1 MRIEIALT
9 TALLGWSASAG
20 AALAQGGQGNCPDPS
35 TLGIARTVEI
45 DTTGAPGFG
54 FEHYK
59 AYDFLRLKEVVLTF
73 DDGPQVNTTHAV
85 LDALAAQCTKATFF
99 SVGKMAAGLPE
110 ILRDVA
116 KAGHTIGSHTWAH
129 IEIRK
134 FKDEGDWKAEIE
146 KGMSAVRRAVG
157 GPVAPFFR
165 YPSLKDTPES
175 IEYLKTRNVAVFST
189 DIDSFDFLNHN
200 PDRLVKSVMS
210 KLEKKGKGII
220 LMHDIQ
226 PGTAKAVPHLL
237 AELKANGYKIVHL
250 KPKAELKTLAQYD
263 AMIEKDV
270 KGFAAGSE
278 RPMSSVV
285 RTIEE
290 AGPAPTAAAK
300 APGPVRK

>member
-1 MRIEIALT
+1 MRIVIALVT
-9 TALLGWSASAG
+9 TLLGWSASGG
-20 AALAQGGQGNCPDPS
+20 AALAQGTQGACPDPN
-35 TLGIARTVEI
+35 TLGVARTVEI
-45 DTTGAPGFG
+45 DTKGAPGFG

-73 DDGPQVNTTHAV
+73 DDGPQVGTTHAV

-99 SVGKMAAGLPE
+99 PVGKMAAGLPE

-129 IEIRK
+129 VEIGK
-134 FKDEGDWKAEIE
+134 LKDEGDWKAEIE

-165 YPSLKDTPES
+165 YPTLKDTPQS
-175 IEYLKTRNVAVFST
+175 LEYLKTRNVAIFST

-200 PDRLVKSVMS
+200 PDRLVKSVIS

-220 LMHDIQ
+220 LLHDIQ
-226 PGTAKAVPHLL
+226 PGTAKALPHLL
-237 AELKANGYKIVHL
+237 AELKANGYTIVHL
-250 KPKAELKTLAQYD
+250 KPKAELTTLAQYD

-270 KGFAAGSE
+270 KGFAAGSD
-278 RPMSSVV
+278 RPISSVV

-290 AGPAPTAAAK
+290 APPTPTAAAR
-300 APGPVRK
+300 APAPLKK

>member
-1 MRIEIALT
+1 MRKGIALS
-9 TALLGWSASAG
+9 TALLFLAAPPGTASAQG
-20 AALAQGGQGNCPDPS
+20 ACQNPNA
-35 TLGIARTVEI
+35 LGIARTVEI

-59 AYDFLRLKEVVLTF
+59 AYDFLHLREVVLTF
-73 DDGPQVNTTHAV
+73 DDGPQVATTHAILEA
-85 LDALAAQCTKATFF
+85 LDAQCTKATFF

-116 KAGHTIGSHTWAH
+116 KAGHTVGSHTWAH

-134 FKDEGDWKAEIE
+134 LKGEEEWKAEIE
-146 KGMSAVRRAVG
+146 RGMSAVRRAVG

-175 IEYLKTRNVAVFST
+175 LEYLKTRNVAIFST
-189 DIDSFDFLNHN
+189 DIDSFDFLQRK
-200 PDRLVKSVMS
+200 PDQLVKNVMV
-210 KLEKKGKGII
+210 KLERKGKGIV

-226 PGTAKAVPHLL
+226 PATAKAVPQLL
-237 AELKANGYKIVHL
+237 AELKDKGYRIVHM
-250 KPKAELKTLAQYD
+250 KPKGELKTLAQYD

-270 KGFAAGSE
+270 KGLAAGHD

-285 RTIEE
+285 RTIEDV
-290 AGPAPTAAAK
+290 PPQPTAVGAAK
-300 APGPVRK
+300 AAPFRK